1 MSKKKKII
9 LIFVGLFLLFA
20 GLVGY
25 SVYKDIRMEN
35 QLKKEIFA
43 IDDLVK
49 NTESF
54 NTTEFNKRI
63 NRTVTRGDYAKV
75 EKAVKNYL
83 KDSVANLREIT
94 ETLKDDRIVNLL
106 TVENYSNDGPEFNS
120 TKSYITE
127 CRDKLN
133 NELNTYYGFFTKE
146 KIMSYLDTKD
156 LDSYYTD
163 LYLK

>member
-9 LIFVGLFLLFA
+9 LIFLGLFLLFA

-106 TVENYSNDGPEFNS
+106 TVENYSNDGPEFNI
-120 TKSYITE
+120 TKA
-127 CRDKLN
+127 
-133 NELNTYYGFFTKE
+133 
-146 KIMSYLDTKD
+146 
-156 LDSYYTD
+156 
-163 LYLK
+163 

>member
-106 TVENYSNDGPEFNS
+106 TVENYSNDGPELIVRRLILQS
-120 TKSYITE
+120 VEIS
-127 CRDKLN
+127 L
-133 NELNTYYGFFTKE
+133 
-146 KIMSYLDTKD
+146 IMNLILIMDFLLRKR
-156 LDSYYTD
+156 L
-163 LYLK
+163 

>member
-9 LIFVGLFLLFA
+9 LIFLGLFLLFA

-75 EKAVKNYL
+75 EKAVKNY
-83 KDSVANLREIT
+83 
-94 ETLKDDRIVNLL
+94 
-106 TVENYSNDGPEFNS
+106 
-120 TKSYITE
+120 
-127 CRDKLN
+127 
-133 NELNTYYGFFTKE
+133 
-146 KIMSYLDTKD
+146 
-156 LDSYYTD
+156 
-163 LYLK
+163 